1 MMSYV
6 PMLVLPSRLRN
17 LRKSQNFKVF
27 EKRAELLAEEV
38 RQAAGEVGRDLG

>member
-6 PMLVLPSRLRN
+6 PMLVRPSRLRN

-27 EKRAELLAEEV
+27 KSG
-38 RQAAGEVGRDLG
+38 QSF